1 MEVKTFL
8 AFDIGASSGRAVLI
22 SFQGE
27 KFEMKEIHRFT
38 NRILEM
44 HGRYYWDIFH
54 IYAELKQAL
63 TICGKEKVDLTSI
76 GIDTW
81 GVDFGLIGADG
92 TILGLPRAYRDP
104 YTSGVPETFFKEQM
118 TRGDVYHRTGI
129 QIMDFNSLYQLYQQG
144 KENFSSLKQADKAL
158 FIPDLL
164 AYMLTG
170 NRVCEYTDAS
180 TSQLVN
186 PYTKEMDPDLLE
198 AAGVPLTLFDKIVL
212 PGTVV
217 GTLTKSLAQE
227 TGVGPV
233 KVVAVAGHDTAS
245 AVAGVPTVDTE
256 FAYLSSGTWSLFG
269 TKLSQPITTE
279 QAFRAN
285 YTNEIG
291 GDGKVRFLRNIM
303 GMWVIQ
309 ECRREW
315 QENGLSLDYPEI
327 VTQAREAE
335 NTGAIIDINDEIFF
349 SPGNMASKVKE
360 YVRKWQGIVLRT
372 VGEVAACVY
381 QSMAIAYRNAYEEL
395 CKITQRRY
403 GTLQILGGG
412 SNNAYLNEMI
422 ARELGVAVLSGP
434 SEASALG
441 NALGQLIGLHVLS
454 LDEIKDILSC
464 GQLD

>member
-1 MEVKTFL
+1 MKAEKRVL
-8 AFDIGASSGRAVLI
+8 AIDLGASSGRGIVCA
-22 SFQGE
+22 FDGE
-27 KFEMKEIHRFT
+27 KIEQTVVHRFP
-38 NRILEM
+38 NGAVEENGALVWEAERIYREICTAIRLACETF
-44 HGRYYWDIFH
+44 GRID
-54 IYAELKQAL
+54 
-63 TICGKEKVDLTSI
+63 GI

-81 GVDFGLIGADG
+81 GVDFGLIGKDG
-92 TILGLPRAYRDP
+92 KLLENPRHYRNPANTQMRKKYAEKDKAYF
-104 YTSGVPETFFKEQM
+104 EIA
-118 TRGDVYHRTGI
+118 GI
-129 QIMDFNSLYQLYQQG
+129 SVNDFNTTYQLLAK
-144 KENFSSLKQADKAL
+144 KESGFDWENVQSLL
-158 FIPDLL
+158 FMPQLFGYL
-164 AYMLTG
+164 LTG
-170 NRVCEYTDAS
+170 VAATEPTIAS
-180 TSQLVN
+180 TSGFFAKGAFDEAFLKEANVPLRVFPKVFHPFERLGTLN
-186 PYTKEMDPDLLE
+186 AETKELSGINEDIP
-198 AAGVPLTLFDKIVL
+198 VFLT
-212 PGTVV
+212 P
-217 GTLTKSLAQE
+217 
-227 TGVGPV
+227 
-233 KVVAVAGHDTAS
+233 GHDTAC
-245 AVAGVPTVDTE
+245 AVLCCVNEPSL
-256 FAYLSSGTWSLFG
+256 YLSSGTWSLFG

-422 ARELGVAVLSGP
+422 ARELGVSVLSGP